1 MKKTVLSLL
10 CLAAFPALAS
20 DLPPEI
26 EAMKAITNAPMVKES
41 EAGVDMESA
50 NDAKFKSGPY
60 EYNVLM
66 TGDRRKDE
74 ALRQTLSEWSIQVAR
89 PIRLPGKAALDREIG
104 KKGLS
109 TAEIARGDS
118 LHESAKSL
126 LHLWFTWMREKLQE
140 TEWKNQVKLLSE
152 EVAVVEKRV
161 RAGDAPRLEL
171 NLARAAAD
179 QAKFSE
185 LQAEMREDVAA
196 RNLTVNYPEIVLPEK
211 PDPSDPEPVSES
223 LEYWK
228 DKILASNHAI
238 RLARSRAERA
248 LLLSKR
254 SREDRIPDPTIGV
267 NYSSEY
273 GGSQKVVGGLVSF
286 PLPGDFRKA
295 GARSAAAAAEMAL
308 QREVDVRR
316 KTEADISSNYI
327 MAKASYNGWE
337 KSREAAD
344 GMIRNAHLVSV
355 AYALGEASL
364 SDLLTA
370 RRLSIESQL
379 ASRLAQVD
387 ALETRYRLK
396 VDAHMLWDFD
406 EGKNTRQ
413 Q

>member
-1 MKKTVLSLL
+1 MKKSVLSLL
-10 CLAAFPALAS
+10 CLAAFPAFAT

-26 EAMKAITNAPMVKES
+26 EAMKAITNAPLVKES

-50 NDAKFKSGPY
+50 NDTKLRSGPY
-60 EYNVLM
+60 EYNVQM

-74 ALRQTLSEWSIQVAR
+74 ALRQTLSEWSIQLAR

-104 KKGLS
+104 EKGIS

-179 QAKFSE
+179 QAKFAE
-185 LQAEMREDVAA
+185 LQAEMRESVAA
-196 RNLTVNYPEIVLPEK
+196 RNLTVNYPEIALPEK
-211 PDPSDPEPVSES
+211 PDPSNPTPVSES
-223 LEYWK
+223 LDYWK
-228 DKILASNHAI
+228 GKILASNHAI
-238 RLARSRAERA
+238 RLAKSQAERA
-248 LLLSKR
+248 LLLSRR
-254 SREDRIPDPTIGV
+254 SREDQIPDPTIGV

-273 GGSQKVVGGLVSF
+273 GGSQKVVGGLISF

-295 GARSAAAAAEMAL
+295 GAKSAAAAAEMAL

-316 KTEADISSNYI
+316 KTEANISSNYI

-387 ALETRYRLK
+387 ALETRYRLM
-396 VDAHMLWDFD
+396 VDAHMLWDYD

>member
-316 KTEADISSNYI
+316 KTEANISSNYI